1 MGTGAEDLFVF
12 RCLFRMVDSLLLGE
26 VSIPCQ
32 LASEPSTAMD
42 AFDFCRASS
51 VLHIG
56 PITLA
61 REASSKEQ

>member
-1 MGTGAEDLFVF
+1 MDTGAEDIFVLRYLFGV
-12 RCLFRMVDSLLLGE
+12 VGSLLLGE
-26 VSIPCQ
+26 VSFPCQ

-56 PITLA
+56 AIALA